1 MDVSS
6 LAAAMAGAQ
15 IGRLQLAAAA
25 KMMKMNADGAADAAK
40 LLEAASQNMKSLAN
54 VGSGVGG
61 NLDITV

>member
-1 MDVSS
+1 MDVASIAS
-6 LAAAMAGAQ
+6 AFIAAQMAQVQTAV
-15 IGRLQLAAAA
+15 AA

-61 NLDITV
+61 NLDVTV